1 MNLSILWFWLIA
13 VLWIG
18 YLVLEGFDFGVGMLT
33 SILPRGD
40 YAQKDRE
47 RRLLVNTIGPHWDG
61 NEVWLLTAGGATFA
75 AFPEWY
81 ATLFSGFYLPL
92 LLILLALIIRG
103 VSFEYRGKINDPRWS
118 KVFEWGVIIGSW
130 LPSFLWGVAFA
141 NLVRG
146 VLLDG
151 NHQYIGGFWALLNPF
166 ALLGGIATTVLF
178 LLHGSL
184 FVALKTYGEVHHRA
198 LKFAKIFALI
208 AIVGGAIWLVWAQL
222 AYSVAWTWLPLI
234 VAALS
239 LIGVLALVMK
249 HLAAERGA
257 ALTGS
262 AYAGSVNPAPANVPP
277 EFLVPADS
285 VTNGDG
291 FVTTTE
297 PVGLASPSVAPNSAV
312 ILRQGADAT
321 QIAESSRGTEAS
333 GNNKLDKLAFALS
346 ALALMSLVVFI
357 FGSMYPDVMP
367 GLHGGYGLSI
377 TEATSTPYTLRVM
390 TIVALALTPLVLAY
404 QIWTFWVFRRRL
416 STRDIPAPTGLSWQR
431 LRQAAF

>member
-1 MNLSILWFWLIA
+1 MLIPMDVVGPAMRTHIEPLSLLWFWLIA

-33 SILPRGD
+33 SILPRGSAAERD
-40 YAQKDRE
+40 QE

-130 LPSFLWGVAFA
+130 VPSFLWGVAFA

-146 VLLDG
+146 VLLDA
-151 NHQYIGGFWALLNPF
+151 NYQYVGGFWALLNPF
-166 ALLGGIATTVLF
+166 ALLGGVATTVLF

-184 FVALKTYGEVHHRA
+184 FVALKTYGDVHYRA
-198 LKFAKIFALI
+198 LRFAKIFALI
-208 AIVGGAIWLVWAQL
+208 AIVGGAIWLIWAQL
-222 AYSVAWTWLPLI
+222 AYSTTWTWIPLI
-234 VAALS
+234 
-239 LIGVLALVMK
+239 I
-249 HLAAERGA
+249 A
-257 ALTGS
+257 ALTLVG
-262 AYAGSVNPAPANVPP
+262 V
-277 EFLVPADS
+277 FLLI
-285 VTNGDG
+285 TKN
-291 FVTTTE
+291 
-297 PVGLASPSVAPNSAV
+297 LAHTPV
-312 ILRQGADAT
+312 ILRQGAQAP
-321 QIAESSRGTEAS
+321 QIAESRDDAAWQTNGAS
-333 GNNKLDKLAFALS
+333 KLDKLAFALS
-346 ALALMSLVVFI
+346 ALALVALVIFI

-367 GLHGGYGLSI
+367 GRSGGPSLSI
-377 TEATSTPYTLRVM
+377 AAASSTPYTLRVM

-416 STRDIPAPTGLSWQR
+416 STRDIPAPAGLSWQK
-431 LRQAAF
+431 LRQATF